1 MVSITILKY
10 FMVRN
15 LLPKKII
22 LCINVESWK
31 KTQILYLYIPFDVI
45 IKDFMIF
52 FQTKY
57 SIFSLVLLKSIT
69 LFFHSLV
76 NY

>member
-1 MVSITILKY
+1 
-10 FMVRN
+10 MVRN

-52 FQTKY
+52 F
-57 SIFSLVLLKSIT
+57 SNEVLNFFSGTAQINHTVFSFT
-69 LFFHSLV
+69 C
-76 NY
+76 